1 MTVAAPPPGRELFA
15 RGAETMTR
23 VIDQARTLA
32 DVASRQAAALL
43 PAALPPEPPP
53 IPANPATLL
62 RDAMEYTVDAGQR
75 GILYL
80 DAMRQAGN
88 IFVEHEAAGCPPV
101 LFFEWDM
108 VVDGRTLARPSNYAL
123 VRIRQPAG
131 AAPLDPKLRPFVII
145 DPRAGHGAGIGG
157 FKSDSQVGVALRRG
171 HPVYFVIF
179 FRDPEPG
186 QTILDITPAEGVFL
200 RRIHEAHPEAPKPV
214 VIGNSTAAGR

>member
-1 MTVAAPPPGRELFA
+1 
-15 RGAETMTR
+15 MTR

-108 VVDGRTLARPSNYAL
+108 VVRRPHTWRGPATTPWCASAAGRRRAARPEA
-123 VRIRQPAG
+123 
-131 AAPLDPKLRPFVII
+131 RPFVII

-157 FKSDSQVGVALRRG
+157 FKADSQVGVALQRG
-171 HPVYFVIF
+171 HPGL
-179 FRDPEPG
+179 FRDLLPRPEPG
-186 QTILDITPAEGVFL
+186 QTIADIIAAEGASSRKVDGRIPM
-200 RRIHEAHPEAPKPV
+200 RRSP
-214 VIGNSTAAGR
+214 S